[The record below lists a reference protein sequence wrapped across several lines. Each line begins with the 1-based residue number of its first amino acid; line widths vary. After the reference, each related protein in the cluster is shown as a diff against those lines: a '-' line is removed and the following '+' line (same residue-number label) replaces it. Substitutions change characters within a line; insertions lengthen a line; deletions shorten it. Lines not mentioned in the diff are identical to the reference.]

1 MSCSFSS
8 PRQFL
13 IYFESHPPIKLTVFV
28 CSDPPA
34 WQRLISHTISMPER
48 ITLITSV
55 FSDRDEI
62 DGVGHLSGDNA
73 QTFIDA
79 VNEVSYPLLLAKNG
93 SVDPHQNSCTLS
105 VRRCI
110 TSHNRST
117 GGGVCDFCPGFVA
130 AKPCFLNRW
139 QFRFVT
145 IQRELHIVLVS
156 MRTYGRAIITTRRLR
171 SRL

>member
-1 MSCSFSS
+1 MFCRFSS

-13 IYFESHPPIKLTVFV
+13 IYFGNQPPVKLTVFV

-62 DGVGHLSGDNA
+62 DGAGHLSGDDA

-79 VNEVSYPLLLAKNG
+79 VNEVSYPLLFAKNR
-93 SVDPHQNSCTLS
+93 SVDPYQNSRALS
-105 VRRCI
+105 VRRWI
-110 TSHNRST
+110 ASHNGSK
-117 GGGVCDFCPGFVA
+117 GSVCDFCPGFA
-130 AKPCFLNRW
+130 AVKPCFLNRW

-145 IQRELHIVLVS
+145 TQWELHIVLVS
-156 MRTYGRAIITTRRLR
+156 MRTCGRAIITARRLR
-171 SRL
+171 PRL